1 MAESSGRKTGGG
13 GGGGGGGGSTS
24 SHLATTYPVN
34 TIMELKLS
42 DGRPPIRGLIYCT
55 DEISNTIVLKKSLVH
70 TTLSSEITVVNAE
83 CVMEYKDIT
92 KDIISVN
99 GDGGGDD
106 NNSNEEEKKAL
117 RELAGVSNLNELK
130 LPLPNVSGKVL
141 EERERRAIKLAEESF
156 SHINQKVRLLMKVDV
171 IVLYM
176 TCIVLF
182 VIMPCCFGGVWQK
195 KICL

>member
-1 MAESSGRKTGGG
+1 MAESSGRKT
-13 GGGGGGGGSTS
+13 GGGGGGGSTS

-99 GDGGGDD
+99 GDGSGDGGDD

-156 SHINQKVRLLMKVDV
+156 SHINQKVRLLES
-171 IVLYM
+171 
-176 TCIVLF
+176 
-182 VIMPCCFGGVWQK
+182 
-195 KICL
+195 

>member
-13 GGGGGGGGSTS
+13 GGGGSLQTS
-24 SHLATTYPVN
+24 LATTYPVN

-55 DEISNTIVLKKSLVH
+55 DEISNTIVIKKSLVH
-70 TTLSSEITVVNAE
+70 TTLSSEITVVNAD

-92 KDIISVN
+92 KDIISVTNNN
-99 GDGGGDD
+99 GDGGDGDD
-106 NNSNEEEKKAL
+106 SNSNEEEEKKAL
-117 RELAGVSNLNELK
+117 RELAGVSNLDELK

-156 SHINQKVRLLMKVDV
+156 SHINQKVSF
-171 IVLYM
+171 
-176 TCIVLF
+176 C
-182 VIMPCCFGGVWQK
+182 
-195 KICL
+195 